1 MLQFLMYLFSFHG
14 ATEIEYTADDEQI
27 KECRDCLK
35 EIKLL
40 TANQDGRLKKQ
51 IIAFSWI
58 NYLLGC
64 LCRKTIKQIVDLAQT
79 YLIWES

>member
-1 MLQFLMYLFSFHG
+1 MLQFLMCLFSFHG
-14 ATEIEYTADDEQI
+14 ATEIEYMVDDKEI

-35 EIKLL
+35 EIKWL

-51 IIAFSWI
+51 IIAFNWI

-64 LCRKTIKQIVDLAQT
+64 LCRKTIK
-79 YLIWES
+79 